1 MIRVTIQTGI
11 RLLLVGAPGGEL
23 HLAAAMARDAGADVV
38 LAADGAAALD
48 VMRARSVGLVMFD
61 VMADIAGFLAQ
72 LRLERFAVPVLA
84 CGIDAPADRA
94 VAAIRAGARDYVPLP
109 PERALIAAAL
119 GVAAAAPATEI
130 VGEDV
135 AFRRAVD
142 YACRVAPTA
151 MPVLIAGEPGT
162 GRAMLA
168 RAIHGASTCTGPFLM
183 VECGGVAAPIIEA
196 ELFGH
201 RPGELAGVAAGRL
214 GRLEEGRGGTL
225 FVRDIDRLPAT
236 VQARLMAVLPADGAV
251 RLIASTSRDL
261 GALALAGE
269 FRADLAGRLA
279 AAHVVLPPLRARGHD
294 VVLIARHL
302 IAGIDGA
309 PPHGIDREAALLLA
323 AYRWP
328 CNVRE
333 LEDVVRRAAVLAR
346 GACVVADDLVLADG
360 SRLAAPPAPGREGE
374 LAVDSLIGRTVE
386 DVERA
391 LILKTLERCRGNRTS
406 ASGILGISVRTMRNK
421 LKTFI
426 EAGIAVMPAA

>member
-1 MIRVTIQTGI
+1 MPVTIQTGI
-11 RLLLVGAPGGEL
+11 RLLLVGVPGSEL
-23 HLAAAMARDAGADVV
+23 HLAAAMACDAGADVA
-38 LAADGAAALD
+38 LAADAAEALAM
-48 VMRARSVGLVMFD
+48 MRARSVGLVMFD

-119 GVAAAAPATEI
+119 TVAAAAPATEI
-130 VGEDV
+130 VGQDA
-135 AFRRAVD
+135 AFRHAVD
-142 YACRVAPTA
+142 YAHRVAPAT

-162 GRAMLA
+162 GRALLA
-168 RAIHGASTCTGPFLM
+168 RAIHTASGRTGAFLT
-183 VECGGVAAPIIEA
+183 VECNGVAAPVVEA

-201 RPGELAGVAAGRL
+201 RPGELPGVAAGRL
-214 GRLEEGRGGTL
+214 GRLEEARGGTL
-225 FVRDIDRLPAT
+225 LIRDIDRLPAAA
-236 VQARLMAVLPADGAV
+236 QARLVAVLPEAGAV
-251 RLIASTSRDL
+251 RLIASTGRDL
-261 GALALAGE
+261 AALADAGE
-269 FRADLAGRLA
+269 FRADLAARLSA
-279 AAHVVLPPLRARGHD
+279 AQVVLPPLRARGHD
-294 VVLIARHL
+294 MVLIAQAL
-302 IAGIDGA
+302 LAAIDGA
-309 PPHGIDREAALLLA
+309 PRHGIDRDAASLLA
-323 AYRWP
+323 AHSWP

-346 GACVVADDLVLADG
+346 GAAVTVDDLVLADG
-360 SRLAAPPAPGREGE
+360 SRLDAAVATARECE
-374 LAVDSLIGRTVE
+374 LAVDNLIGRTVE

-421 LKTFI
+421 LKTFV